1 MHYPIFSEYVS
12 RVSDTYSLSPNELF
26 IKSKRRDIVDARQL
40 LYFLC
45 SKTPIRIR
53 YIQQYMKENGYEVG
67 HSTIIHGIK
76 RVEENESKKRFA
88 EASIFLSSLPKK
100 GFSLTLVNDLAS
112 SDV

>member
-1 MHYPIFSEYVS
+1 MQYPIFSEYVS
-12 RVSDTYSLSPNELF
+12 QVSEAYSLSPNELF
-26 IKSKRRDIVDARQL
+26 IKNRRRDIVDARQL

-45 SKTPIRIR
+45 SKAPMRIR

-76 RVEENESKKRFA
+76 RVEERVNALVS
-88 EASIFLSSLPKK
+88 PKK
-100 GFSLTLVNDLAS
+100 HNQVLVNKLAS